1 MVYGICSMKCPACS
15 LENPPIERFCTACGV
30 NLVGEKDRSPD
41 KTRQSRVKDGGET
54 MTGTRSERRKIT
66 LFDLQAMK
74 QQGRKIT
81 MLSIPD
87 YPMALLAD
95 RAGLDTILVGDS
107 LAMTVLGYDTT
118 VPVTM
123 EEMLHH
129 TKAVTRATKYAF
141 VVGDMPF
148 MSNNTSERD
157 AIINAGRFMQEGG
170 TDSVKVEGG
179 SNAAHIVTAIVKAGI
194 PVMGH
199 IGLTPQHISLLG
211 GYRVQGRDVQT
222 ARRVI
227 DDALAIQEAGA
238 FAIILECVPNQ
249 ISKIVTER
257 LRIPTISYGAGESC
271 DGQGLVAH
279 DILGMFDKF
288 TPKFVKKYTELG
300 EQIHEAFEAYVSDV
314 VSGQFPTDAHS
325 FHIKKEDLEKV
336 MGQI

>member
-1 MVYGICSMKCPACS
+1 
-15 LENPPIERFCTACGV
+15 
-30 NLVGEKDRSPD
+30 
-41 KTRQSRVKDGGET
+41 
-54 MTGTRSERRKIT
+54 MTGTSSERRKIT

-179 SNAAHIVTAIVKAGI
+179 ANAAHIVTAIVKAGI

-227 DDALAIQEAGA
+227 DDALAIEEAGA

-288 TPKFVKKYTELG
+288 TPKFVKKYAELG
-300 EQIHEAFEAYVSDV
+300 EQIQEAFEAYVSDV
-314 VSGQFPTDAHS
+314 VSGQFPTDGHS

-336 MGQI
+336 MGQV